1 MQHPYILSNCNTN
14 YSWGQKVQKGHWRSN
29 HGHERSYGLE
39 QKRKVVT
46 YDILGCS
53 AFFWYTS
60 CICSKMLSFEVIR
73 GQWRSAWGQS
83 FDLSLVWTYFHCN
96 TAVFSFDLIC
106 NTPIFLVI
114 VLLTILEVK
123 RSKKVI
129 RGQIMVMRGHMV
141 KSRKERLSHM
151 ISLGAQLSFDIHHA
165 YVPKC

>member
-73 GQWRSAWGQS
+73 GQWRSAWGHS

-96 TAVFSFDLIC
+96 SAVFSFHLIC
-106 NTPIFLVI
+106 NMPIFSWFSIFQFLRSSEVNEGQPEVTPLTSHLSGHIFIVI
-114 VLLTILEVK
+114 LL
-123 RSKKVI
+123 
-129 RGQIMVMRGHMV
+129 
-141 KSRKERLSHM
+141 
-151 ISLGAQLSFDIHHA
+151 SLAFNWYATCLYSYQ
-165 YVPKC
+165 

>member
-1 MQHPYILSNCNTN
+1 MRLLEVNVGQPEVSYLTSN
-14 YSWGQKVQKGHWRSN
+14 W
-29 HGHERSYGLE
+29 L
-39 QKRKVVT
+39 
-46 YDILGCS
+46 DI
-53 AFFWYTS
+53 FY
-60 CICSKMLSFEVIR
+60 
-73 GQWRSAWGQS
+73 
-83 FDLSLVWTYFHCN
+83 CN

-114 VLLTILEVK
+114 VILTILEVK

-165 YVPKC
+165 

>member
-73 GQWRSAWGQS
+73 GQWRSAWGHS

-96 TAVFSFDLIC
+96 SAVFSFYLIC
-106 NTPIFLVI
+106 NMPIFSWFSIFQFLRSENGGQKTLTYDRRSNQVI
-114 VLLTILEVK
+114 YTK
-123 RSKKVI
+123 NDARFGKYGSK
-129 RGQIMVMRGHMV
+129 
-141 KSRKERLSHM
+141 
-151 ISLGAQLSFDIHHA
+151 
-165 YVPKC
+165 